1 MRGMALVNLGWA
13 VVCPYRADFSDDD
26 EVQKLVENWPNIC
39 FCNRISKV
47 ADVAS
52 SVFIGGV
59 GDGNVAEHHYDLGA
73 AADVVPS
80 VLIGVVGDGIV
91 TEHQYDLDAAA
102 NARNTS
108 FPVAL
113 VGESEVDY
121 SRLRG
126 RLLFAFFVFP
136 NILFVFW
143 IVKLLLFTITRVQ
156 ACEFHC

>member
-59 GDGNVAEHHYDLGA
+59 GDGL
-73 AADVVPS
+73 VVKQ
-80 VLIGVVGDGIV
+80 
-91 TEHQYDLDAAA
+91 QYDIDAAA

-108 FPVAL
+108 FPL
-113 VGESEVDY
+113 VPAVESEVHY
-121 SRLRG
+121 SRVNFGGECCSRLREVY
-126 RLLFAFFVFP
+126 RTSFLLSDREIIVVSMVPFFQHFSFRCL
-136 NILFVFW
+136 NR
-143 IVKLLLFTITRVQ
+143 T
-156 ACEFHC
+156 